1 MLRFIGIGLVS
12 AFTILTTQF
21 AKSYAS
27 DEILFS
33 IFEAPPYG
41 IYLKDGKKD
50 GYFVQILQELSQEYD
65 IKMQIKLQPIK
76 RTTKTLITGENHC
89 SILASSKF
97 VKTTYTW
104 IEATGLR
111 LEAGIIPQKGIR
123 LRQYEELYGLKIG
136 VVQGTSFNNKFDTDE
151 KIIRE
156 MSTDYPSSVRQLA
169 TGRVQAIAGAVSTL
183 YYNAKLQKIP
193 IDRYFDDPFV
203 FNSLDIGFVC
213 NKEYADQNDL
223 SKLKNAVKEM
233 RENGRLKQIHDN
245 FIKGEVLG

>member
-1 MLRFIGIGLVS
+1 MLRLIGIGLLS

-41 IYLKDGKKD
+41 IYSKDGNKD
-50 GYFVQILQELSQEYD
+50 GYFVQILQEISQDHD
-65 IKMQIKLQPIK
+65 IKLQIKLQPIK

-104 IEATGLR
+104 IETSGIKLETGIL
-111 LEAGIIPQKGIR
+111 PKKGIR
-123 LRQYEELYGLKIG
+123 LKQYKDLYGLKIG
-136 VVQGTSFNNKFDTDE
+136 IVQGTSFNNKFDTDE

-156 MSTDYPSSVRQLA
+156 ISSDYPSSVRLLA
-169 TGRVQAIAGAVSTL
+169 TGRVQAIAGALSTF

-193 IDRYFDDPFV
+193 IDRYFDEPLI

-213 NKEYADQNDL
+213 NKEYAVQNDL

-233 RENGRLKQIHDN
+233 RKNGRLKQIHDN